1 MPPSLFILLFVQVL
15 QVLAKPSSYPE
26 ISASLQN
33 YQDLSTCTLDKTVWN
48 LVYRNYYDDA
58 HFGSVKCATFRDLR
72 NFKDYFTSIRSD
84 KNGTFN
90 SSEKIVLKS
99 SPGYTA
105 KNLIQ
110 SKSDGKN
117 GTVEVNVIYTDCQKC
132 IVLRHPYANDG
143 YGCTYWRRYD
153 TIKEQTDGCE
163 FIYDE
168 LCGTVPKYRTCT
180 STCTPKTFVIVPDLP
195 SKPWDWS
202 LLKQTAQVPERSAA
216 VAQVTLSVKHWEA
229 PDRADDIAVTAAHLI
244 ARWPYTYVCYIIS
257 NIQI

>member
-1 MPPSLFILLFVQVL
+1 MQCCLQPRYGGGFCQKEFVPNGMRC
-15 QVLAKPSSYPE
+15 APGK
-26 ISASLQN
+26 
-33 YQDLSTCTLDKTVWN
+33 CTLDKTVWN

-58 HFGSVKCATFRDLR
+58 HFGIVKCATFRDLR

-110 SKSDGKN
+110 LKSEGKN

-168 LCGTVPKYRTCT
+168 LCGTVPKYRTYT

-202 LLKQTAQVPERSAA
+202 LLSKLFKFLKDLLP
-216 VAQVTLSVKHWEA
+216 TLKLPSLANPGK
-229 PDRADDIAVTAAHLI
+229 PPKGLT
-244 ARWPYTYVCYIIS
+244 IS
-257 NIQI
+257 L